1 MNAVDSKWR
10 RAALLAAGA
19 ALFGAA
25 TFLAPASGEAATYEG
40 YGDTGWGFDN
50 KRDCCEEAVWLAQD
64 NAAASC
70 EDAGGQ
76 PKVRS
81 GSARGSCDWDAD
93 GDAFNR
99 VYRCKA
105 RARVDCR

>member
-1 MNAVDSKWR
+1 MNAMHTKWR
-10 RAALLAAGA
+10 RALLQAAGA
-19 ALFGAA
+19 GMLGASML
-25 TFLAPASGEAATYEG
+25 LAPAAASAATYEG
-40 YGDTGWGFDN
+40 YGDTGWSHDN
-50 KRDCCEEAVWLAQD
+50 KRDCCEDAVWLAQD

-76 PKVRS
+76 PKLRS

-93 GDAFNR
+93 GNSFDR

-105 RARVDCR
+105 RARVECR